1 MLTYHT
7 EILDSDAPIDVFAE
21 NALRGQHLALIED
34 DQGHITSTM
43 QGSPNRIYDRGATSH
58 VWRDAIYTAQEAIIA
73 VIPVEITP
81 QVDTLTVRL
90 AGLMYS
96 QAASPL
102 SLSFKAYLRQNADL
116 IDEVTL
122 AWDTD
127 PQVVTLELS
136 NPRRGQTYQDQI
148 IITMRNVLPTT
159 SAAIGAAAWQL
170 LPTVFILEDGTY
182 GSTFAPDAAENGPDN
197 VLYIEGESFF
207 EVGNFDSGD
216 DRGRVYGARKV
227 YSNPS
232 NPGALL
238 AITGW
243 AARAISLDVAG
254 TDGAKTAPAQPELYP
269 NIPVHGHVHLRHSLA
284 IDRARDHRRYLSI
297 RPSGDVLVG
306 EELSQRTPFRRA
318 SGLNGILV
326 RDSIYLD
333 RGARGIL
340 TVYPSILYVTGD
352 SVLNGD
358 ANPAEPDRTDTQSL
372 TMRLLQW
379 ESGSSPTEIGSMTI
393 DATLRGWHAR
403 STLSNHRALVD
414 ARRWSWSRG
423 LARLEETTY
432 TSGAG
437 YRWGTLALQELALLN
452 TPRFDLAL
460 EGLTFDADLP
470 LIVEIEAPPWSLASY
485 GVLYVVGGSICW
497 EGP

>member
-7 EILDSDAPIDVFAE
+7 EILGSDAPVDVYAE
-21 NALRGQHLALIED
+21 NALRGQHIALIED
-34 DQGHITSTM
+34 DQGHITSPM
-43 QGSPNRIYDRGATSH
+43 QGSPNRIYNRGSTSL
-58 VWRDAIYTAQEAIIA
+58 VWRDALYTAQEAVIA

-90 AGLMYS
+90 AGSMYS
-96 QAASPL
+96 QAASPM
-102 SLSFKAYLRQNADL
+102 SLSFKAYLRQNPDL

-127 PQVVTLELS
+127 PQLVTLELS
-136 NPRRGQTYQDQI
+136 NPRRGQTYQEQI

-159 SAAIGAAAWQL
+159 EVAIGAAAWQL
-170 LPTVFILEDGTY
+170 LTAPFILEDGTW
-182 GSTFAPDAAENGPDN
+182 GDTFAPDAAENGPDN
-197 VLYIEGESFF
+197 ALYIEGEGWF
-207 EVGNFDSGD
+207 EVGNFDADD
-216 DRGRVYGARKV
+216 DRARVYGARSV
-227 YSNPS
+227 GSNPG

-238 AITGW
+238 ALTGW
-243 AARAISLDVAG
+243 AARAIALDVAG
-254 TDGAKTAPAQPELYP
+254 VDGANVAPAQPELFP
-269 NIPVHGHVHLRHSLA
+269 NIPVQGHVHLRHSLA

-297 RPSGDVLVG
+297 RPSGDVLIG
-306 EELSQRTPFRRA
+306 AELSQRTPFRRA
-318 SGLNGILV
+318 SVDNGILV

-340 TVYPSILYVTGD
+340 TVYPSILYVTGAG
-352 SVLNGD
+352 VLNGD
-358 ANPAEPDRTDTQSL
+358 ANPSEPDRTDTQSFR
-372 TMRLLQW
+372 MRLFQW
-379 ESGSSPTEIGSMTI
+379 ESGASPTEIGTMTI
-393 DATLRGWHAR
+393 DSTLRGWHAR

-414 ARRWSWSRG
+414 ARRWSWSYGRG
-423 LARLEETTY
+423 RLEETTR

-460 EGLTFDADLP
+460 DGLTFDEDLP
-470 LIVEIEAPPWSLASY
+470 LIVEIEAQGWTMASY